1 MQPWVVRGLLAA
13 LMGIALGVAFL
24 HGPPGAPAS
33 RDAGA
38 DALLVE
44 DTRLLAEVLERVR
57 REYVDR
63 IDEEA
68 LVEAAIRG
76 VIADL
81 DPHSAFLGP
90 AEFRDIRISTSG
102 RYSGIGIEMAT
113 DGELIVV
120 VAPADDG
127 PADRAGIRAGDIIV
141 AVDDLPVGAADL
153 DDAVHRLRG
162 VSGTMVRLA
171 VRREGVDAPLVFDLE
186 RGPVALQ
193 SVRAEW
199 LEGGDAYARISH
211 FTDATPAELH
221 AALRKLEQEAG
232 RPLPGLVLD
241 LRSNPGGVL
250 EAGIEVADMFLD
262 GGLIVS
268 AEGRVPESRFRAHAT
283 PGDVLGG
290 APMVLLVNQGS
301 ASAAEIVAG
310 ALKDQGRAALVG
322 TRTFGK
328 GSVQTIMPLTAG
340 RAIKLTTARYYTP
353 AGLSIQASGV
363 MPDLVVENSTEEQK
377 DRQLVAAVAALF
389 GHRSMPA
396 ADVVALRPSSE

>member
-1 MQPWVVRGLLAA
+1 MHPWVVRGMLAA
-13 LMGIALGVAFL
+13 LVGVALGVAFS
-24 HGPPGAPAS
+24 HGSPGVPAS

-38 DALLVE
+38 DALAAE

-90 AEFRDIRISTSG
+90 AEFSDIRISTSG

-113 DGELIVV
+113 DGERIVV
-120 VAPADDG
+120 VAPVDGG

-141 AVDDLPVGAADL
+141 EVDGLLVGAADL
-153 DDAVHRLRG
+153 EHAVRRLRG
-162 VSGTMVRLA
+162 ASGTTVRLA
-171 VRREGVDAPLVFDLE
+171 VRREGVDAPLAFELQ
-186 RGPVALQ
+186 RGPVALT
-193 SVRAEW
+193 SVRAEL

-221 AALRKLEQEAG
+221 AALRKLEQAAG

-262 GGLIVS
+262 HGLIVS
-268 AEGRVPESRFRAHAT
+268 AEGRLPESRFRAHAT
-283 PGDVLGG
+283 AGDVLNG
-290 APMVLLVNQGS
+290 APLVLLVNQGS

-328 GSVQTIMPLTAG
+328 GSVQTIMPLSAG

-353 AGLSIQASGV
+353 SGLSIQARGV
-363 MPDLVVENSTEEQK
+363 MPDLVVENVPDAQR
-377 DRQLVAAVAALF
+377 DRQLAAAVAALF
-389 GHRSMPA
+389 GHRPVAA
-396 ADVVALRPSSE
+396 ADVVALHQGSE

>member
-1 MQPWVVRGLLAA
+1 MHPWVVRGLLAA
-13 LMGIALGVAFL
+13 LLGIALGAAL
-24 HGPPGAPAS
+24 SLGPGVSANRDSSAAALAPD
-33 RDAGA
+33 DA
-38 DALLVE
+38 
-44 DTRLLAEVLERVR
+44 RLLAEVIEHVR

-63 IDEEA
+63 VDDES

-76 VIADL
+76 MMADL

-120 VAPADDG
+120 VAPVDDG

-141 AVDDLPVGAADL
+141 AVDDLPVGAVDL

-162 VSGTMVRLA
+162 VSGTMVRLD
-171 VRREGVDAPLVFDLE
+171 VRREGLAAPLVFDLE

-199 LEGGDAYARISH
+199 LEGGDAYVRISQ

-221 AALRKLEQEAG
+221 AALRKLEQVAG

-328 GSVQTIMPLTAG
+328 GSVQTIMPLSAG

-353 AGLSIQASGV
+353 AGLSIQARGV
-363 MPDLVVENSTEEQK
+363 MPDLVVENSPDVQR
-377 DRQLVAAVAALF
+377 DRQLAAAVAALF
-389 GHRSMPA
+389 GHRPVAA
-396 ADVVALRPSSE
+396 ADVVARHQGSE

>member
-13 LMGIALGVAFL
+13 LMGVALGVAL
-24 HGPPGAPAS
+24 SNGPGVPAS
-33 RDAGA
+33 RNAA
-38 DALLVE
+38 DTLAEE

-76 VIADL
+76 MIADL

-113 DGELIVV
+113 AGERIVV
-120 VAPADDG
+120 VAPVDDG

-153 DDAVHRLRG
+153 DEAVHRLRG
-162 VSGTMVRLA
+162 VAGTTVRLA
-171 VRREGVDAPLVFDLE
+171 VRRDGMEAPLVFELQ
-186 RGPVALQ
+186 RGPVALT
-193 SVRAEW
+193 SVRAE
-199 LEGGDAYARISH
+199 LLDGGDAYARISH

-221 AALRKLEQEAG
+221 AALRKLEQSAG
-232 RPLPGLVLD
+232 GPLPGLVLD

-262 GGLIVS
+262 NGLIVS
-268 AEGRVPESRFRAHAT
+268 AEGRLPESRFRAHAT
-283 PGDVLGG
+283 PGDVLEG
-290 APMVLLVNQGS
+290 APLVLLVNQGS

-328 GSVQTIMPLTAG
+328 GSVQTIMPLSAG

-353 AGLSIQASGV
+353 SGLSIQARGV
-363 MPDLVVENSTEEQK
+363 TPDLVVENSADEQR
-377 DRQLVAAVAALF
+377 DRQLSAAVAALF
-389 GHRSMPA
+389 GHRPA
-396 ADVVALRPSSE
+396 TPADVVALRQGSE